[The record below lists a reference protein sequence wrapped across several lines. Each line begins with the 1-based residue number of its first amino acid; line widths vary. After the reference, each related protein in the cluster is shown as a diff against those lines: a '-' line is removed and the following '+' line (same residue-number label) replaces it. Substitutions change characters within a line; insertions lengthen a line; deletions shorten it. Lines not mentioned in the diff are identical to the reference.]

1 MSRML
6 SALQR
11 LEAKSSGEEPPS
23 PQPPGATEPEKPEQA
38 PRANP
43 SLEADAEVLPPGVSD
58 RPSVEPSGQLPEPLE
73 QVARLVE
80 LAQQGPTGLAATEDH
95 QPPPEESQPDNATS
109 EGGSSFAPGAPDRGA
124 AEDPATEPEA
134 ESDSATEREAE
145 SDPATEREAESDAAS
160 STEEPDTALSPAE
173 VDEEVRDHWRRLA
186 QTIISQWTGEESA
199 ALMFTSPEESESRT
213 SALASLAEALGAE
226 IPGEVLVVDANLSEP
241 ALAARLGVASGQGL
255 VDVLDG
261 TAGWQVVV
269 RRTCVEGLAL
279 LPGRAGAS
287 DKSVRIAALA
297 PLLEELR
304 ARYRFVLL
312 NAASVGCGDTAAIA
326 RYCDG
331 VYLWIRLN
339 RTPCH
344 AALEAIDRI
353 ERRGGHVAGCV
364 LTDVPAEDV
373 S

>member
-23 PQPPGATEPEKPEQA
+23 PQLPGSTEPEKPEEA

-43 SLEADAEVLPPGVSD
+43 SVGADAEVLPPGVWD
-58 RPSVEPSGQLPEPLE
+58 RPCVERSGQLPEPLE

-80 LAQQGPTGLAATEDH
+80 LAQQGPAVPAVTEDRRS
-95 QPPPEESQPDNATS
+95 PPEETPPDNATS
-109 EGGSSFAPGAPDRGA
+109 ERVSALTPAESDRGA
-124 AEDPATEPEA
+124 AEDPVTEPEA
-134 ESDSATEREAE
+134 Q
-145 SDPATEREAESDAAS
+145 SDPAIEPEAQSDPPISTEAPEAADSPSRADAAS
-160 STEEPDTALSPAE
+160 LAPWP
-173 VDEEVRDHWRRLA
+173 RLA
-186 QTIISQWTGEESA
+186 RTIISQWTSEESA

-213 SALASLAEALGAE
+213 AAVASLAEALAAE
-226 IPGEVLVVDANLSEP
+226 VPGEVLVVDANLCEP

-269 RRTCVEGLAL
+269 RRTRVEGLAL
-279 LPGRAGAS
+279 LPGWPAGTHQ
-287 DKSVRIAALA
+287 SVRIATFA

-304 ARYRFVLL
+304 GRYRFVLL

-339 RTPCH
+339 RTPCQ
-344 AALEAIDRI
+344 AALEAIDLI

-364 LTDVPAEDV
+364 LTDVPAEDR
-373 S
+373 SS